1 MKNIIA
7 LTIIFFLYVGIS
19 SAQNKMGDP
28 TIGWKNMLKQMDK
41 NKDGKITRDEF
52 MSIYKKN
59 AAQAEKNFKWHD
71 KNGDGIIT
79 QEEYL
84 SNFKKKTKSK

>member
-1 MKNIIA
+1 MKNI
-7 LTIIFFLYVGIS
+7 LFLIIGTLLLSVFI

-28 TIGWKNMLKQMDK
+28 TVGWKNMLKQMDK
-41 NKDGKITRDEF
+41 NKDGKISHDEF
-52 MSIYKKN
+52 MSLYKKN

-71 KNGDGIIT
+71 KNGDRIIT

-84 SNFKKKTKSK
+84 SNFKKKTKK

>member
-1 MKNIIA
+1 MKSIFSFMVTLFLCTSIA
-7 LTIIFFLYVGIS
+7 

-28 TIGWKNMLKQMDK
+28 TVGWKNMLKQMDK
-41 NKDGKITRDEF
+41 NKDGKITHDEF

-71 KNGDGIIT
+71 KNGDGVIT

-84 SNFKKKTKSK
+84 SNFKKKTKK

>member
-1 MKNIIA
+1 
-7 LTIIFFLYVGIS
+7 
-19 SAQNKMGDP
+19 MGDP